1 MLPLITHQNMDLN
14 EIFELAKKKKAS
26 DIHIIVGKPPILRI
40 NGLLNE
46 ITGEKPITPTMSE
59 HLIFKLLNPQQ
70 KERLLQEKEL
80 DMSVEIADETRF
92 RVNCHYEKDSLGMV
106 ARLVPAEIPTLEDI
120 HANEIMHELTK
131 LDNGLVLVTGPTG
144 HGKSTTLAAM
154 IDAINSE
161 RSAHIVTLEDPT
173 EFIFKPKKSIIR
185 QRQLGTDM
193 VSFESGLKH
202 ILRQD
207 PNIIMVG
214 EMRDLETIGSAITLA
229 ETGHLVLATLHTQ
242 TAAQTIDRIIDIFPP
257 HQQDQ
262 IRIQLSMTLQA
273 VISQRLLPGR
283 GEDGKRVAVREIM
296 LNTPAVA
303 NMIRENKI
311 SQIKSSIQTSAGEG
325 MLTMDQDIVRAYKG
339 GLIDKETAETHISDP
354 SLVRKL

>member
-1 MLPLITHQNMDLN
+1 MDLIA
-14 EIFELAKKKKAS
+14 IFELAKKKKAS
-26 DIHIIVGKPPILRI
+26 DVHIIVGKPPILRI

-46 ITGEKPITPTMSE
+46 IADEKPITPTE
-59 HLIFKLLNPQQ
+59 AERAILKLLNPQQ
-70 KERLLQEKEL
+70 KERLLREKEL
-80 DMSVEIADETRF
+80 DMSVELKDETRF
-92 RVNCHYEKDSLGMV
+92 RVNCHYEKDALGMV
-106 ARLVPAEIPTLEDI
+106 ARLVPAQIPTLEDI
-120 HANEIMHELTK
+120 HASEIIHDLTL
-131 LDNGLVLVTGPTG
+131 LDGGLVLVTGPTG

-161 RSAHIVTLEDPT
+161 RSAHIVTLEDPI
-173 EFIFKPKKSIIR
+173 EFIFKPKKCIIR

-193 VSFESGLKH
+193 LSFDSGLKH

-273 VISQRLLPGR
+273 VISQRLLPGN
-283 GEDGKRVAVREIM
+283 GDKGTRVAVREIL

-311 SQIKSSIQTSAGEG
+311 SQIKTAIQTSAGEG
-325 MLTMDQDIVRAYKG
+325 MITMDQDIIRAYSAK
-339 GLIDKETAETHISDP
+339 LIDKETATSHISDP
-354 SLVRKL
+354 SLIKKL